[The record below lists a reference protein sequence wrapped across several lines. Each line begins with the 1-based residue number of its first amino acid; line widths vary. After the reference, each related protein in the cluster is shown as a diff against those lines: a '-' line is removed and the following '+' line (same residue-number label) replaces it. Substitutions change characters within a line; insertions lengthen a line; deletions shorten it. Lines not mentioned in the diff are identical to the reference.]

1 MHVPPTAWP
10 PYRFV
15 DAPDR
20 RVLVLCDHASNAVPP
35 ELGNLGLTEDDRQ
48 RHIAWDPG
56 AAGVAAALADALR
69 CPAFFGTA
77 SRLVVDLN
85 RPPESGELILGEN
98 DDTLVHGNLPMP
110 DAERARRLRRHHVP
124 YHSAIAS
131 YLADCELAGRRP
143 LLLAVHSFV
152 PMLHGRARPWAV
164 GVLWKQRPDWL
175 DRMLEALAAPGI
187 EVGDN
192 QPYDG
197 RAALGHTLERHAVAC
212 GRPYVMFELRQ
223 DLIGDP
229 AAQHAWAD
237 RLRVALRAAGL
248 VT

>member
-1 MHVPPTAWP
+1 MQSPDAGWQ

-20 RVLVLCDHASNAVPP
+20 RVLVLCDHASNAVPS
-35 ELGNLGLTEDDRQ
+35 ELRDLGLTEEERQ

-56 AAGVAAALADALR
+56 AAGVAAALAAALR

-85 RPPESGELILGEN
+85 RAPDSGELILAES
-98 DDTLVHGNLPMP
+98 DSTLVHGNLPMP
-110 DAERARRLRRHHVP
+110 DAERARRLRRHHAP
-124 YHSAIAS
+124 YHCAIAA
-131 YLADCELAGRRP
+131 YLRDCDLAGRRP
-143 LLLAVHSFV
+143 LLVAVHSFV
-152 PMLHGRARPWAV
+152 PTLHGRARPWAV

-175 DRMLEALAAPGI
+175 DRMLEALAGPGI

-197 RAALGHTLERHAVAC
+197 RAALGHTLERHAVAA
-212 GRPYVMFELRQ
+212 GRAHVMFELRQ
-223 DLIGDP
+223 DLIGD
-229 AAQHAWAD
+229 ADAQRAWAD

-248 VT
+248 VD

>member
-1 MHVPPTAWP
+1 MSTATPGWP
-10 PYRFV
+10 PFRFV

-35 ELGNLGLTEDDRQ
+35 ELHDLGLSAAERQ

-56 AAGVAAALADALR
+56 AAGVAAALADALG

-85 RPPESGELILGEN
+85 RAPESGELILGEN
-98 DDTLVHGNLPMP
+98 DNTLVHGNLPMP
-110 DAERARRLRRHHVP
+110 DAERTRRLHRYHAP
-124 YHSAIAS
+124 YHAAIAA
-131 YLADCELAGRRP
+131 YLRDCDLAGSQP
-143 LLLAVHSFV
+143 LLVAVHSFAPV
-152 PMLHGRARPWAV
+152 LHGHVRPWAV

-175 DRMLEALAAPGI
+175 DRMLAALAAPGI

-197 RAALGHTLERHAVAC
+197 RAALGYTLERHAVAT
-212 GRPYVMFELRQ
+212 GRTHVMFELRQ
-223 DLIGDP
+223 DLIAEP
-229 AAQHAWAD
+229 ADQCSWAE

-248 VT
+248 VA